1 MYVGIDVGT
10 SLVKAAAFDAAG
22 RQRAVAARR
31 VGLALHGGVVEQDM
45 EEVYAAV
52 VAVLAELTAR
62 VPEPVE
68 LAGLT
73 GQGDGVWLV
82 DAEGRPVRPAAS
94 WMDGR
99 AHALLGRWLADGT
112 FETVFR
118 RTGGAMFPGCPG
130 PLLAWLDRHEPASLD
145 AAAAAV
151 YCKDMVFR
159 RLTGAPAATDVSD
172 ASMPFLDPRTRAY
185 DDRVVELLGLA
196 HRRRLL
202 APVSDP
208 IATAGARGEG
218 LPPGTR
224 IANGPY
230 DLPACALGA
239 GVTEPGDGL
248 LIVGTCLAALV
259 ATAGLDLDGE
269 PAGLHISTD
278 RPGHW
283 LRAMP
288 AMVGTA
294 ALDWVLGTTGVAH
307 EEVDG
312 LLAGTPPGAHGVR
325 VLPYFAPSGERA
337 PFVEPRLRAELTGV
351 SLESTRGDLVRAT
364 CEGIGYAAR
373 HCLAAAGLTGALAV
387 CGGGT
392 RSPAWTR
399 LLADVLGRPLRVVEG
414 EVGARGAV
422 LAAAERYG
430 VALDVA
436 AWTEP
441 TAVVEPDPDRAA
453 YYAEGY
459 AEHLARL
466 GAARERAARAG
477 SPAAPRPVPGAGAAP
492 AAVLRP
498 GRSTGC

>member
-10 SLVKAAAFDAAG
+10 SMVKAAAFDREG
-22 RQRAVAARR
+22 RELGVEARP

-52 VAVLAELTAR
+52 VGVLQELTAR

-82 DAEGRPVRPAAS
+82 DKEGRPVRPAAS

-99 AHALLGRWLADGT
+99 AHELLDQWLADGT

-118 RTGGAMFPGCPG
+118 RTGSAMFPGCPG
-130 PLLAWLDRHEPASLD
+130 PLLAWLDRYEPRSLD
-145 AAAAAV
+145 AAATAL

-159 RLTGAPAATDVSD
+159 RLTGAPVTTDVSD
-172 ASMPFLDPRTRAY
+172 ASMPFLDPRTRTY
-185 DDRVVELLGLA
+185 DNRVVELLGLT
-196 HRRRLL
+196 HRRGLL
-202 APVSDP
+202 APVGDP
-208 IATAGARGEG
+208 IATAEARGEG
-218 LPPGTR
+218 LPAGIR
-224 IANGPY
+224 LANGPY

-239 GVTEPGDGL
+239 GVTTPGDGL
-248 LIVGTCLAALV
+248 LIVGTCLASLV
-259 ATAGLDLDGE
+259 ATTDLDLTGE
-269 PAGLHISTD
+269 PAGLYISTD

-294 ALDWVLGTTGVAH
+294 ALDWMLSTTGVHH

-312 LLAGTPPGAHGVR
+312 LLAGTPPGANGVR

-351 SLESTRGDLVRAT
+351 SLESTKGDLIRAT

-373 HCLAAAGLTGALAV
+373 HCLEAAGLTGSLAV

-392 RSPAWTR
+392 RSPAWMR

-430 VALDVA
+430 VALDAA

-441 TAVVEPDPDRAA
+441 TAVVEPDAGRAA
-453 YYAEGY
+453 FYAKAYGD
-459 AEHLARL
+459 HLARL
-466 GAARERAARAG
+466 AEARGRARA
-477 SPAAPRPVPGAGAAP
+477 
-492 AAVLRP
+492 
-498 GRSTGC
+498 

>member
-10 SLVKAAAFDAAG
+10 STVKAASFDPTG
-22 RQRAVAARR
+22 RQLAVASRP
-31 VGLALHGGVVEQDM
+31 VELSMHGGHVEQDM
-45 EEVYAAV
+45 DEVYAAV
-52 VAVLAELTAR
+52 VAVLDELTAATTG
-62 VPEPVE
+62 PVE

-82 DAEGRPVRPAAS
+82 DTTGRPVRPAVS

-99 AHALLGRWLADGT
+99 AHELLDRWLADGT

-118 RTGGAMFPGCPG
+118 RTGSAMFPGCPG
-130 PLLAWLDRHEPASLD
+130 PVLAWFEAHEPKQLD
-145 AAAAAV
+145 AAAHAV
-151 YCKDMVFR
+151 FCKDMVFQ
-159 RLTGAPAATDVSD
+159 RLTGAPPATDVSD
-172 ASMPFLDPRTRAY
+172 ASMPFLDPRTRSY
-185 DDRVVELLGLA
+185 DNGVVELLGLTR
-196 HRRRLL
+196 HRRLL

-208 IATAGARGEG
+208 IATALTRGEG
-218 LPPGTR
+218 LPAGTR

-248 LIVGTCLAALV
+248 LIVGTCLASLV
-259 ATAGLDLDGE
+259 ATTDLDLSGE
-269 PAGLHISTD
+269 PAGLYISLD

-294 ALDWVLGTTGVAH
+294 ALDWVLSTTGVRH
-307 EEVDG
+307 DEVDA
-312 LLAGTPPGAHGVR
+312 LLTATPPGANGVR

-351 SLESTRGDLVRAT
+351 SLESTPADLIRAT

-373 HCLAAAGLTGALAV
+373 HCLEAAGLTGSLAV

-392 RSPAWTR
+392 RSPAWMR

-430 VALDVA
+430 VPLDTT
-436 AWTEP
+436 AWTRP
-441 TAVVEPDPDRAA
+441 TEVVEPDAGRTT
-453 YYAEGY
+453 YYTKGY
-459 AEHLARL
+459 EDHLARL
-466 GAARERAARAG
+466 RTAR
-477 SPAAPRPVPGAGAAP
+477 
-492 AAVLRP
+492 
-498 GRSTGC
+498 GRSR

>member
-10 SLVKAAAFDAAG
+10 STVKAAGFDSDG
-22 RQRAVAARR
+22 RELAVASRP
-31 VGLALHGGVVEQDM
+31 VGLALHGGFVEQDM
-45 EEVYAAV
+45 DELYGAV
-52 VAVLAELTAR
+52 VAVLGEVTGR

-82 DAEGRPVRPAAS
+82 DAEGRPVRAAAS

-99 AHALLGRWLADGT
+99 AHELVDRWLADGT

-118 RTGGAMFPGCPG
+118 RTGSAMFPGCPG
-130 PLLAWLDRHEPASLD
+130 PLLAWLDSHEPKALD
-145 AAAAAV
+145 AARAAV
-151 YCKDMVFR
+151 YCKDMVFQ
-159 RLTGAPAATDVSD
+159 RLTGGSRATTDVSD
-172 ASMPFLDPRTRAY
+172 ASMPFLDPRTRTY
-185 DDRVVELLGLA
+185 DNRVVELLGLT
-196 HRRRLL
+196 HRRGLL

-208 IATAGARGEG
+208 VATDRTSGEG

-239 GVTEPGDGL
+239 GVTSPGDGL
-248 LIVGTCLAALV
+248 LIVGTCLASLV
-259 ATAGLDLDGE
+259 ATTGLDLTGE
-269 PAGLHISTD
+269 PAGLYINTD

-294 ALDWVLGTTGVAH
+294 ALDWVLSTTGVRH

-312 LLAGTPPGAHGVR
+312 LLAQTPPGANGVR

-351 SLESTRGDLVRAT
+351 SLESTRADLVRAT

-373 HCLAAAGLTGALAV
+373 HCLQAAGLTGTLAV

-392 RSPAWTR
+392 RSPAWMR

-430 VALDVA
+430 VALDAA
-436 AWTEP
+436 AWTRP
-441 TAVVEPDPDRAA
+441 TAVVEPDAGRAA
-453 YYAEGY
+453 YYAQGY
-459 AEHLARL
+459 EEHLARL
-466 GAARERAARAG
+466 SEARGRA
-477 SPAAPRPVPGAGAAP
+477 
-492 AAVLRP
+492 
-498 GRSTGC
+498 RS

>member
-10 SLVKAAAFDAAG
+10 STVKAAAFDTTG
-22 RQRAVAARR
+22 RQLAVFARP
-31 VGLALHGGVVEQDM
+31 VELSMHGGFVEQDM
-45 EEVYAAV
+45 DEVYGAV
-52 VAVLAELTAR
+52 VAVLSELTAE
-62 VPEPVE
+62 VDGPIE

-82 DAEGRPVRPAAS
+82 DAEGRPVRAAAS

-99 AHALLGRWLADGT
+99 AHELLDQWLADGT

-118 RTGGAMFPGCPG
+118 RTGSAMFPGCPG
-130 PLLAWLDRHEPASLD
+130 PLLAWLAAYEPKSLD
-145 AAAAAV
+145 AAAHAL
-151 YCKDMVFR
+151 YCKDMVFQ
-159 RLTGAPAATDVSD
+159 RLTGAPATTDVSD
-172 ASMPFLDPRTRAY
+172 ASMPFLDPRTRSY
-185 DDRVVELLGLA
+185 DNGVVELLGLTR
-196 HRRRLL
+196 RRRLL

-208 IATAGARGEG
+208 VATAETLGEG
-218 LPPGTR
+218 GLPAGTR

-248 LIVGTCLAALV
+248 LIVGTCLASLV
-259 ATAGLDLDGE
+259 ATTELDLTGE
-269 PAGLHISTD
+269 PAGLYISLD

-294 ALDWVLGTTGVAH
+294 ALDWVLSTTGVRH

-312 LLAGTPPGAHGVR
+312 LLAATPPGANGVR

-351 SLESTRGDLVRAT
+351 SLESTPADLIRAT

-373 HCLAAAGLTGALAV
+373 HCLEAAGLTGSLAV

-392 RSPAWTR
+392 RSPAWMR

-430 VALDVA
+430 VPLDTA
-436 AWTEP
+436 AWTRP
-441 TAVVEPDPDRAA
+441 TEVVEPDPGRAA
-453 YYAEGY
+453 YYAKGY
-459 AEHLARL
+459 ADHLARL
-466 GAARERAARAG
+466 ATARGRERG
-477 SPAAPRPVPGAGAAP
+477 GV
-492 AAVLRP
+492 
-498 GRSTGC
+498 

>member
-10 SLVKAAAFDAAG
+10 STVKAAAFDGSG
-22 RQRAVAARR
+22 RELAVAARP
-31 VGLALHGGVVEQDM
+31 VGLSMHAGFVEQDM
-45 EEVYAAV
+45 DEVYGAV
-52 VAVLAELTAR
+52 VAVLDELTAG
-62 VPEPVE
+62 VDGPFE

-82 DAEGRPVRPAAS
+82 DGDGRPVRAAAS

-99 AHALLGRWLADGT
+99 AHELLDQWLADGT

-118 RTGGAMFPGCPG
+118 RTGSAMFPGCPG
-130 PLLAWLDRHEPASLD
+130 PLLAWLAAHEPAALD
-145 AAAAAV
+145 AAATAL
-151 YCKDMVFR
+151 YCKDMVFQ
-159 RLTGAPAATDVSD
+159 RLTGARATTDVSD
-172 ASMPFLDPRTRAY
+172 ASMPFLDPRTRSY
-185 DDRVVELLGLA
+185 DNGVVELLGLT
-196 HRRRLL
+196 RRRGLL
-202 APVSDP
+202 APVADP
-208 IATAGARGEG
+208 VATAETRGEG
-218 LPPGTR
+218 LPAGTR

-248 LIVGTCLAALV
+248 LIVGTCLASLV
-259 ATAGLDLDGE
+259 ATTELDLSGE
-269 PAGLHISTD
+269 PAGLYISLD

-294 ALDWVLGTTGVAH
+294 ALDWVLATTGVRH
-307 EEVDG
+307 DEVDA
-312 LLAGTPPGAHGVR
+312 LLAATPAGANGVR

-351 SLESTRGDLVRAT
+351 SLESTPADLIRAT

-373 HCLAAAGLTGALAV
+373 HCLEAAGLTGSLAV

-392 RSPAWTR
+392 RSPAWMR

-430 VALDVA
+430 VPLDAGV
-436 AWTEP
+436 WTRP
-441 TAVVEPDPDRAA
+441 TEIVEPDAGRAA
-453 YYAEGY
+453 YYAKGFE
-459 AEHLARL
+459 EHLARL
-466 GAARERAARAG
+466 AVAR
-477 SPAAPRPVPGAGAAP
+477 
-492 AAVLRP
+492 
-498 GRSTGC
+498 GRL

>member
-10 SLVKAAAFDAAG
+10 SMVKAAAFDATG
-22 RQRAVAARR
+22 RELAVAARP
-31 VGLALHGGVVEQDM
+31 VGLSLHGGVVEQDM
-45 EEVYAAV
+45 EEVYGAV
-52 VAVLAELTAR
+52 VAVLGEVTER
-62 VPEPVE
+62 VPGPVE

-82 DAEGRPVRPAAS
+82 DAQGRPVRAAAS

-99 AHALLGRWLADGT
+99 AHELVDRWLADGT

-118 RTGGAMFPGCPG
+118 RTGSAMFPGCPG
-130 PLLAWLDRHEPASLD
+130 PLLAWLDRHEPRALD
-145 AAAAAV
+145 TAKAAL
-151 YCKDMVFR
+151 YCKDMVFQ
-159 RLTGAPAATDVSD
+159 RLTGAGSTTDVSD

-185 DDRVVELLGLA
+185 DDGVVELLGLA
-196 HRRRLL
+196 HRRGLL

-208 IATAGARGEG
+208 VATAGARGEG

-239 GVTEPGDGL
+239 GVTSPGDGL
-248 LIVGTCLAALV
+248 LIVGTCLASLV
-259 ATAGLDLDGE
+259 ATTGLDLTGE
-269 PAGLHISTD
+269 PAGLYISTD

-294 ALDWVLGTTGVAH
+294 ALDWVLSTTGVRH
-307 EEVDG
+307 DEVDG
-312 LLAGTPPGAHGVR
+312 LLAATPPGANGVG

-337 PFVEPRLRAELTGV
+337 PFVEPRLRAELSGV

-373 HCLAAAGLTGALAV
+373 HCLEAAGLTGNLAV

-392 RSPAWTR
+392 RSSAWIR

-430 VALDVA
+430 VALDAV
-436 AWTEP
+436 AWTRP
-441 TAVVEPDPDRAA
+441 TTVVEPDPGRTAF
-453 YYAEGY
+453 YTRGY
-459 AEHLARL
+459 ERHLERL
-466 GAARERAARAG
+466 AQARAR
-477 SPAAPRPVPGAGAAP
+477 AR
-492 AAVLRP
+492 R
-498 GRSTGC
+498 

>member
-10 SLVKAAAFDAAG
+10 STVKAAAFDSAG
-22 RQRAVAARR
+22 RELAVAARP
-31 VGLALHGGVVEQDM
+31 VALALHGGFVEQDM

-52 VAVLAELTAR
+52 VAVLNEVTSRA
-62 VPEPVE
+62 PEQIE

-82 DAEGRPVRPAAS
+82 DADGLPVRPAAS

-99 AHALLGRWLADGT
+99 AHELVGRWLADGT

-118 RTGGAMFPGCPG
+118 RTGGAMFPGSPG
-130 PLLAWLDRHEPASLD
+130 PLLAWLDSHEPKALD
-145 AAAAAV
+145 AAKAAL
-151 YCKDMVFR
+151 YCKDMVFQ
-159 RLTGAPAATDVSD
+159 RLTGAVPTTDVSD
-172 ASMPFLDPRTRAY
+172 ASMPFLDPRTRTY
-185 DDRVVELLGLA
+185 DNRVVELLGLA
-196 HRRRLL
+196 HRRGLL

-208 IATAGARGEG
+208 VATAQTRGEG

-239 GVTEPGDGL
+239 GVTSPGDGL
-248 LIVGTCLAALV
+248 LIVGTCLASLV
-259 ATAGLDLDGE
+259 ATTDLDLTGE
-269 PAGLHISTD
+269 PAGLYINTD

-294 ALDWVLGTTGVAH
+294 ALDWVLSTTGVRH

-312 LLAGTPPGAHGVR
+312 LLAETPPGAHGVR

-351 SLESTRGDLVRAT
+351 SLESTRADLVRAT

-373 HCLAAAGLTGALAV
+373 HCLEAAGLTGTLAV

-392 RSPAWTR
+392 RSPAWMR

-430 VALDVA
+430 VALDA
-436 AWTEP
+436 EAWTRP
-441 TAVVEPDPDRAA
+441 TAVVEPDGERAA
-453 YYAEGY
+453 YYARAYED
-459 AEHLARL
+459 HLARL
-466 GAARERAARAG
+466 TEARDRAR
-477 SPAAPRPVPGAGAAP
+477 RI
-492 AAVLRP
+492 
-498 GRSTGC
+498 

>member
-10 SLVKAAAFDAAG
+10 STVKAAAFDG
-22 RQRAVAARR
+22 SGHQLAVAARP
-31 VGLALHGGVVEQDM
+31 VGLSMRGGFVEQDM
-45 EEVYAAV
+45 DEVYGAV
-52 VAVLAELTAR
+52 VAVLDELTSD
-62 VPEPVE
+62 VDGPFE

-82 DAEGRPVRPAAS
+82 DAEGRPVRAAAS

-99 AHALLGRWLADGT
+99 AHELLDQWLADGT

-118 RTGGAMFPGCPG
+118 RTGSAMFPGCPG
-130 PLLAWLDRHEPASLD
+130 PLLAWLAAHEPASLD
-145 AAAAAV
+145 AAATAL
-151 YCKDMVFR
+151 YCKDMVFQ
-159 RLTGAPAATDVSD
+159 RLTGVRATTDVSD
-172 ASMPFLDPRTRAY
+172 ASMPFLDPRTRSY
-185 DDRVVELLGLA
+185 DNGVVELLGLTR
-196 HRRRLL
+196 RRRLL

-208 IATAGARGEG
+208 VATAETRGEG
-218 LPPGTR
+218 LPAGTR

-248 LIVGTCLAALV
+248 LIVGTCLAGLV
-259 ATAGLDLDGE
+259 ATTELDLSGE
-269 PAGLHISTD
+269 PAGLYISLD

-294 ALDWVLGTTGVAH
+294 ALDWVLSTTGVRH

-312 LLAGTPPGAHGVR
+312 LLAATPPGANGVR

-351 SLESTRGDLVRAT
+351 SLESTPADLIRAT

-373 HCLAAAGLTGALAV
+373 HCLEAAGLTGSLAV

-392 RSPAWTR
+392 RSPAWMR

-430 VALDVA
+430 VPLDAGV
-436 AWTEP
+436 WTRP
-441 TAVVEPDPDRAA
+441 TEIVEPDAGRAA
-453 YYAEGY
+453 FYAKGFED
-459 AEHLARL
+459 HLARL
-466 GAARERAARAG
+466 AAARH
-477 SPAAPRPVPGAGAAP
+477 
-492 AAVLRP
+492 
-498 GRSTGC
+498 RSR

>member
-10 SLVKAAAFDAAG
+10 SMVKAAAFDATG
-22 RQRAVAARR
+22 RELAVASRP
-31 VGLALHGGVVEQDM
+31 VELSLHGGVVEQDM
-45 EEVYAAV
+45 EEVYGAV
-52 VAVLAELTAR
+52 VTVLGEVTGR

-82 DAEGRPVRPAAS
+82 DGEGRPVRPAAS

-99 AHALLGRWLADGT
+99 AHELVDRWLADGT
-112 FETVFR
+112 FESVFR
-118 RTGGAMFPGCPG
+118 RTGSAMFPGCPG
-130 PLLAWLDRHEPASLD
+130 PLLAWLDRHEPTALD
-145 AAAAAV
+145 AAKAAL
-151 YCKDMVFR
+151 YCKDMVFQ
-159 RLTGAPAATDVSD
+159 RLTGAGSATDVSD
-172 ASMPFLDPRTRAY
+172 ASMPFLDPRTRTY
-185 DDRVVELLGLA
+185 DDRVVELLGLG
-196 HRRRLL
+196 HRRDLL

-208 IATAGARGEG
+208 VATAEARGEG
-218 LPPGTR
+218 LPSGTR

-239 GVTEPGDGL
+239 GVTSPGDGL
-248 LIVGTCLAALV
+248 LIVGTCLASLV
-259 ATAGLDLDGE
+259 ATTELELSGE
-269 PAGLHISTD
+269 PAGLYISTD
-278 RPGHW
+278 QPGHW

-294 ALDWVLGTTGVAH
+294 ALDWVLSTTGVRH
-307 EEVDG
+307 DEVDG

-373 HCLAAAGLTGALAV
+373 HCLEAAGLAGSLAV

-392 RSPAWTR
+392 RSSAWMR

-430 VALDVA
+430 VGLDA
-436 AWTEP
+436 RAWTKP
-441 TAVVEPDPDRAA
+441 TAVVEPDPERTAF
-453 YYAEGY
+453 YTSGY
-459 AEHLARL
+459 AEHLDRLAQARDR
-466 GAARERAARAG
+466 ARK
-477 SPAAPRPVPGAGAAP
+477 
-492 AAVLRP
+492 
-498 GRSTGC
+498 

>member
-10 SLVKAAAFDAAG
+10 STVKAAAFDAEG
-22 RQRAVAARR
+22 RELAVAARP
-31 VGLALHGGVVEQDM
+31 VTLALHGGTVEQDM
-45 EEVYAAV
+45 DEVYGAV
-52 VAVLAELTAR
+52 VAVLREVTERA
-62 VPEPVE
+62 PGPVE

-82 DAEGRPVRPAAS
+82 DADGRPVRPAAS

-99 AHALLGRWLADGT
+99 AHELVDRWLADGT

-118 RTGGAMFPGCPG
+118 RTGSAMFPGCPG
-130 PLLAWLDRHEPASLD
+130 PLLAWLDSYEPKALDEAS
-145 AAAAAV
+145 AAV
-151 YCKDMVFR
+151 YCKDMVFQ
-159 RLTGAPAATDVSD
+159 RLTGRPHATTDVSD

-185 DDRVVELLGLA
+185 DNRVVELLGLT
-196 HRRRLL
+196 HRRGLL

-208 IATAGARGEG
+208 VATARTQAAG

-239 GVTEPGDGL
+239 GVTSPGDGL
-248 LIVGTCLAALV
+248 LIVGTCLASLV
-259 ATAGLDLDGE
+259 ATTDLDLTGE
-269 PAGLHISTD
+269 PAGLYINTD

-294 ALDWVLGTTGVAH
+294 ALDWVLSTTGVRH
-307 EEVDG
+307 DQVDE
-312 LLAGTPPGAHGVR
+312 LLAETPPGAHGVG

-351 SLESTRGDLVRAT
+351 SLESTKADLIRAT
-364 CEGIGYAAR
+364 CEGIGFAAR
-373 HCLAAAGLTGALAV
+373 HCLEAAGLTGSLAV

-392 RSPAWTR
+392 RSPAWMR

-430 VALDVA
+430 VALDAA

-441 TAVVEPDPDRAA
+441 TAVVEPDAARAA
-453 YYAEGY
+453 YYADAY
-459 AEHLARL
+459 DDHLARL
-466 GAARERAARAG
+466 AQARRRA
-477 SPAAPRPVPGAGAAP
+477 
-492 AAVLRP
+492 
-498 GRSTGC
+498 RS

>member
-10 SLVKAAAFDAAG
+10 STVKAAAFDSTG
-22 RQRAVAARR
+22 HELAVASRPVA
-31 VGLALHGGVVEQDM
+31 LALHGGFVEQDM
-45 EEVYAAV
+45 EEVYGAV
-52 VAVLAELTAR
+52 VAVLQEVTEHT
-62 VPEPVE
+62 PEPVE

-73 GQGDGVWLV
+73 GQGDGVWLI

-99 AHALLGRWLADGT
+99 AHELVDRWLADGT

-118 RTGGAMFPGCPG
+118 RTGSAMFPGCPG
-130 PLLAWLDRHEPASLD
+130 PLLAWLDSHEPKALD
-145 AAAAAV
+145 AATAAL
-151 YCKDMVFR
+151 YCKDMVFQ
-159 RLTGAPAATDVSD
+159 RLTGAGPTTDVSD
-172 ASMPFLDPRTRAY
+172 ASMPFLDPRTRTY
-185 DDRVVELLGLA
+185 DNGVVELLGLT
-196 HRRRLL
+196 HRRGLL

-208 IATAGARGEG
+208 VATARTRGQG
-218 LPPGTR
+218 LPAGTR

-239 GVTEPGDGL
+239 GVTSPGDGL
-248 LIVGTCLAALV
+248 LIVGTCLASLV
-259 ATAGLDLDGE
+259 ATTDLDLTGE
-269 PAGLHISTD
+269 PAGLYINTD

-294 ALDWVLGTTGVAH
+294 ALDWVLSTTGVRH

-312 LLAGTPPGAHGVR
+312 LLAETPPGANGVR

-351 SLESTRGDLVRAT
+351 SLESTRADLVRAT

-373 HCLAAAGLTGALAV
+373 HCLQAAGLTGTLAV

-392 RSPAWTR
+392 RSPAWMR

-430 VALDVA
+430 VTLDA
-436 AWTEP
+436 EAWTRP
-441 TAVVEPDPDRAA
+441 TAVVEPDAGRAA
-453 YYAEGY
+453 YYTEGY
-459 AEHLARL
+459 EDHLARL
-466 GAARERAARAG
+466 AEARGRARA
-477 SPAAPRPVPGAGAAP
+477 
-492 AAVLRP
+492 
-498 GRSTGC
+498 

>member
-10 SLVKAAAFDAAG
+10 STVKAAAFDSTG
-22 RQRAVAARR
+22 SQLAVASRP
-31 VGLALHGGVVEQDM
+31 VELSMHGGFVEQDM
-45 EEVYAAV
+45 DEVYAAV
-52 VAVLAELTAR
+52 VAVLDELTAATNN
-62 VPEPVE
+62 PIT

-82 DAEGRPVRPAAS
+82 DTTGRPIRPAVS

-99 AHALLGRWLADGT
+99 AHELLDRWLADGT

-118 RTGGAMFPGCPG
+118 RTGSAMFPGCPG
-130 PLLAWLDRHEPASLD
+130 PVLAWFEAHEPKPLD
-145 AAAAAV
+145 TAAHALF
-151 YCKDMVFR
+151 CKDMVFQ
-159 RLTGAPAATDVSD
+159 RLTGAPPATDVSD
-172 ASMPFLDPRTRAY
+172 ASMPFLDPRTRTY
-185 DDRVVELLGLA
+185 DNGVVELLGLTR
-196 HRRRLL
+196 RRRLL

-208 IATAGARGEG
+208 ITTALTRGEG
-218 LPPGTR
+218 LPAGTR

-248 LIVGTCLAALV
+248 LIVGTCLASLV
-259 ATAGLDLDGE
+259 ATTDLDLSGE
-269 PAGLHISTD
+269 PAGLYISLD

-294 ALDWVLGTTGVAH
+294 ALDWVLSTTGVRH
-307 EEVDG
+307 EEVDA
-312 LLAGTPPGAHGVR
+312 LLTATPPGANGVR

-351 SLESTRGDLVRAT
+351 SLESTPADLIRAT

-373 HCLAAAGLTGALAV
+373 HCLEAAGLTGSLAV

-392 RSPAWTR
+392 RSPAWMR

-430 VALDVA
+430 VPLDTA
-436 AWTEP
+436 AWTRRTE
-441 TAVVEPDPDRAA
+441 VIEPDPRRSA
-453 YYAEGY
+453 YYTKGY
-459 AEHLARL
+459 EDHLARL
-466 GAARERAARAG
+466 KSAR
-477 SPAAPRPVPGAGAAP
+477 
-492 AAVLRP
+492 
-498 GRSTGC
+498 GRSR

>member
-10 SLVKAAAFDAAG
+10 SMVKAAAFDATG
-22 RQRAVAARR
+22 RQLAVESRP
-31 VGLALHGGVVEQDM
+31 VGLALHDGVVEQDM
-45 EEVYAAV
+45 EEVYGAV
-52 VAVLAELTAR
+52 VAVLEALTSA
-62 VPEPVE
+62 VDGPVE

-82 DAEGRPVRPAAS
+82 DGEGRPVRPAAS

-99 AHALLGRWLADGT
+99 AHELVDGWLADGT
-112 FETVFR
+112 FEAVFR
-118 RTGGAMFPGCPG
+118 RTGSAMFPGCPG
-130 PLLAWLDRHEPASLD
+130 PLLAWLDRHEPKALD
-145 AAAAAV
+145 AAKAAL
-151 YCKDMVFR
+151 YCKDMVFQ
-159 RLTGAPAATDVSD
+159 RLTGAAATTDVSD
-172 ASMPFLDPRTRAY
+172 ASMPFLDPRTRTY
-185 DDRVVELLGLA
+185 DDRVLDMLGLA
-196 HRRRLL
+196 HRRGLL

-208 IATAGARGEG
+208 VATARTRSEG

-239 GVTEPGDGL
+239 GVTSPGDGL
-248 LIVGTCLAALV
+248 LIVGTCLASLV
-259 ATAGLDLDGE
+259 ATTELDLSGE
-269 PAGLHISTD
+269 PAGLYISTD

-294 ALDWVLGTTGVAH
+294 ALDWVLSTTSVRH

-373 HCLAAAGLTGALAV
+373 HCLEAAGLTGNLAV

-392 RSPAWTR
+392 RSSAWMR

-430 VALDVA
+430 VPLDTGV
-436 AWTEP
+436 WTEP
-441 TAVVEPDPDRAA
+441 TAVVEPDPGRAA
-453 YYAEGY
+453 FYAKGY
-459 AEHLARL
+459 EEHLDRL
-466 GAARERAARAG
+466 AGARAR
-477 SPAAPRPVPGAGAAP
+477 ARQ
-492 AAVLRP
+492 
-498 GRSTGC
+498 

>member
-10 SLVKAAAFDAAG
+10 SVVKAAAFDAEG
-22 RQRAVAARR
+22 RQLAAEARP
-31 VGLALHGGVVEQDM
+31 VGLSLHGGVVEQDM

-52 VAVLAELTAR
+52 VGVLGALTAA
-62 VPEPVE
+62 VAEPVE
-68 LAGLT
+68 FAGLT

-82 DAEGRPVRPAAS
+82 DAEGRPVRAAAS

-99 AHALLGRWLADGT
+99 AHELVDRWLADGT

-118 RTGGAMFPGCPG
+118 RTGSAMFPGCPG
-130 PLLAWLDRHEPASLD
+130 PLLAWLDRHEPKALD
-145 AAAAAV
+145 TARAAL
-151 YCKDMVFR
+151 YCKDVVFQ
-159 RLTGAPAATDVSD
+159 RLTGAGPTTDVSD
-172 ASMPFLDPRTRAY
+172 ASMPFLDPRTRTY
-185 DDRVVELLGLA
+185 DDRVVELLGLT
-196 HRRRLL
+196 HRRGLL

-208 IATAGARGEG
+208 VATAGARGEG
-218 LPPGTR
+218 LPAGTR

-239 GVTEPGDGL
+239 GVTSPGDGL
-248 LIVGTCLAALV
+248 LIVGTCLAGLV
-259 ATAGLDLDGE
+259 ATTELDLTGE
-269 PAGLHISTD
+269 PAGLYISTD

-294 ALDWVLGTTGVAH
+294 ALDWVLSTTGVRH
-307 EEVDG
+307 DEVDG
-312 LLAGTPPGAHGVR
+312 LLAETPPGAHGVR

-351 SLESTRGDLVRAT
+351 SLESTRGDLIRAT

-373 HCLAAAGLTGALAV
+373 HCLEAAGLTGSLAV

-392 RSPAWTR
+392 RSPAWMR

-422 LAAAERYG
+422 LAAAERFG
-430 VALDVA
+430 AGLDA
-436 AWTEP
+436 RAWTRP
-441 TAVVEPDPDRAA
+441 TAVVEPDPERAA
-453 YYAEGY
+453 VYTAGY
-459 AEHLARL
+459 AEHLERL
-466 GAARERAARAG
+466 AGARAR
-477 SPAAPRPVPGAGAAP
+477 ARA
-492 AAVLRP
+492 
-498 GRSTGC
+498 

>member
-10 SLVKAAAFDAAG
+10 SMVKAAAFDSTG
-22 RQRAVAARR
+22 RELAVESRP
-31 VGLALHGGVVEQDM
+31 VGLTLHGGFVEQDM
-45 EEVYAAV
+45 EEVYGAV
-52 VAVLAELTAR
+52 VAVLEEVTAR

-82 DAEGRPVRPAAS
+82 DAQGRPVRAAAS

-99 AHALLGRWLADGT
+99 AHELVDRWLADGT

-118 RTGGAMFPGCPG
+118 RTGSAMFPGCPG
-130 PLLAWLDRHEPASLD
+130 PLLAWLESHEPKALD
-145 AAAAAV
+145 AAAAAL
-151 YCKDMVFR
+151 YCKDMVFH
-159 RLTGAPAATDVSD
+159 RLTGAGPATDVSD
-172 ASMPFLDPRTRAY
+172 ASMPFLDPRTRSY
-185 DDRVVELLGLA
+185 DNRVVELLGLT
-196 HRRRLL
+196 HRRGLL

-208 IATAGARGEG
+208 VATAPALGEG
-218 LPPGTR
+218 LAAGTR
-224 IANGPY
+224 LANGPY

-239 GVTEPGDGL
+239 GVTSPGDGL
-248 LIVGTCLAALV
+248 LIVGTCLASLV
-259 ATAGLDLDGE
+259 ATTDLDLTGE
-269 PAGLHISTD
+269 PAGLYISTD

-294 ALDWVLGTTGVAH
+294 ALDWVLSTTGVRH

-312 LLAGTPPGAHGVR
+312 LLAETPPGAHGVR

-351 SLESTRGDLVRAT
+351 SLESTRADLVRAT

-373 HCLAAAGLTGALAV
+373 HCLEAAGLTGTLAV

-392 RSPAWTR
+392 RSPAWMR

-430 VALDVA
+430 EALDA
-436 AWTEP
+436 GAWTRP
-441 TAVVEPDPDRAA
+441 TTVVEPDAARAA
-453 YYAEGY
+453 YYAREY
-459 AEHLARL
+459 EEHLTRLSEAR
-466 GAARERAARAG
+466 GRARA
-477 SPAAPRPVPGAGAAP
+477 
-492 AAVLRP
+492 
-498 GRSTGC
+498 

>member
-10 SLVKAAAFDAAG
+10 SMVKAAAFDGTG
-22 RQRAVAARR
+22 RALAVGSRP
-31 VGLALHGGVVEQDM
+31 VGLALHEGFVEQDM

-52 VAVLAELTAR
+52 VAVLQEVTGQ

-82 DAEGRPVRPAAS
+82 DAEGRPVRAAAS

-99 AHALLGRWLADGT
+99 AHELVDQWLADGT

-118 RTGGAMFPGCPG
+118 RTGSAMFPGCPG
-130 PLLAWLDRHEPASLD
+130 PLLAWLDRHEPKALD
-145 AAAAAV
+145 TARAAV
-151 YCKDMVFR
+151 YCKDMVFQ
-159 RLTGAPAATDVSD
+159 RLTGASRATTDVSD
-172 ASMPFLDPRTRAY
+172 ASMPFLDPRTRMY
-185 DDRVVELLGLA
+185 DNRVVELLGLT
-196 HRRRLL
+196 HRRGLL

-208 IATAGARGEG
+208 VATGATRGEG
-218 LPPGTR
+218 LPAGTR

-230 DLPACALGA
+230 DLPASALGA
-239 GVTEPGDGL
+239 GVTTPGDGL

-259 ATAGLDLDGE
+259 ATTDLDLDGE
-269 PAGLHISTD
+269 PAGLYISTD
-278 RPGHW
+278 RPGHR

-294 ALDWVLGTTGVAH
+294 ALDWVLSTTGVRH
-307 EEVDG
+307 DEVDD
-312 LLAGTPPGAHGVR
+312 LLASTPPGAHGVR

-351 SLESTRGDLVRAT
+351 SLESTPADLIRAT

-373 HCLAAAGLTGALAV
+373 HCLEAAGLTGSLAV

-392 RSPAWTR
+392 RSGAWMR

-430 VALDVA
+430 VELDTA
-436 AWTEP
+436 AWTRP
-441 TAVVEPDPDRAA
+441 TAIVEPDPGRAT
-453 YYAEGY
+453 YYAKGY
-459 AEHLARL
+459 DDHLARL
-466 GAARERAARAG
+466 QEARDRARA
-477 SPAAPRPVPGAGAAP
+477 
-492 AAVLRP
+492 
-498 GRSTGC
+498 

>member
-1 MYVGIDVGT
+1 MYVGIDAGT
-10 SLVKAAAFDAAG
+10 SMVKAAAFDPAG
-22 RQRAVAARR
+22 RELAVEARP
-31 VGLALHGGVVEQDM
+31 VGLELRGGVVEQDM

-52 VAVLAELTAR
+52 VAVLEALTAR

-82 DAEGRPVRPAAS
+82 DAAGRPVRPAAS

-99 AHALLGRWLADGT
+99 AHGLVDAWLADGT
-112 FETVFR
+112 VETVFR
-118 RTGGAMFPGCPG
+118 RTGSAMFPGCPG
-130 PLLAWLDRHEPASLD
+130 PLLAWLDRYEPGSLD

-151 YCKDMVFR
+151 ACKDMVFQ
-159 RLTGAPAATDVSD
+159 RLTGAARAVTDVSD
-172 ASMPFLDPRTRAY
+172 ASMPFLDPRTRSY
-185 DDRVVELLGLA
+185 DNRVVEILGLA

-202 APVSDP
+202 APIGDP
-208 IATAGARGEG
+208 VATGAARGEG

-224 IANGPY
+224 LANGPY

-239 GVTEPGDGL
+239 GVTAPGDGL
-248 LIVGTCLAALV
+248 LIVGTCLASLV
-259 ATAGLDLDGE
+259 ATTGLDLTGE

-294 ALDWVLGTTGVAH
+294 ALDWVLRTTGVRHA
-307 EEVDG
+307 EADA
-312 LLAGTPPGAHGVR
+312 LLAAAPPGAHGVR
-325 VLPYFAPSGERA
+325 VLPYLAPSGERA
-337 PFVEPRLRAELTGV
+337 PFVEPGLRAELTGIG
-351 SLESTRGDLVRAT
+351 LGTTPADLIRAT

-373 HCLAAAGLTGALAV
+373 HCLEAAGLTGALAV

-399 LLADVLGRPLRVVEG
+399 LLADVLGRPLRVARG

-422 LAAAERYG
+422 LAAAGRYG
-430 VALDVA
+430 VTLDTA

-441 TAVVEPDPDRAA
+441 SLVVEPDAERAA
-453 YYAEGY
+453 YYAKGY
-459 AEHLARL
+459 EEHLWRLAR
-466 GAARERAARAG
+466 ARERARR
-477 SPAAPRPVPGAGAAP
+477 RPDP
-492 AAVLRP
+492 
-498 GRSTGC
+498 STGFTGC

>member
-10 SLVKAAAFDAAG
+10 STVKAAAFDAAG
-22 RQRAVAARR
+22 RELAVASRPVA
-31 VGLALHGGVVEQDM
+31 LALHGGTVEQDM
-45 EEVYAAV
+45 EEVYG
-52 VAVLAELTAR
+52 AVLAVLGEVTER
-62 VPEPVE
+62 VPGPVE

-82 DAEGRPVRPAAS
+82 DTDGRPVRPAAS

-99 AHALLGRWLADGT
+99 AHELVDRWLADGT
-112 FETVFR
+112 FEAVFR
-118 RTGGAMFPGCPG
+118 RTGSAMFPGCPG
-130 PLLAWLDRHEPASLD
+130 PLLAWLEGHEPKTLD
-145 AAAAAV
+145 AAAAAL
-151 YCKDMVFR
+151 YCKDMVFQ
-159 RLTGAPAATDVSD
+159 RLTGAAAATDVSD
-172 ASMPFLDPRTRAY
+172 ASMPFLDPRTRSY
-185 DDRVVELLGLA
+185 DNGVVELLGLT
-196 HRRRLL
+196 HRRGLL

-208 IATAGARGEG
+208 IATARTLGEG
-218 LPPGTR
+218 LPAGTR

-239 GVTEPGDGL
+239 GVTSPGDGL
-248 LIVGTCLAALV
+248 LIVGTCLASLV
-259 ATAGLDLDGE
+259 ATTDLDLTGE
-269 PAGLHISTD
+269 PAGLYISTD

-294 ALDWVLGTTGVAH
+294 ALDWVLSTTGVRH

-312 LLAGTPPGAHGVR
+312 LLAETPPGAHGVR

-351 SLESTRGDLVRAT
+351 SLESTPADLVRAT

-373 HCLAAAGLTGALAV
+373 HCLQAAGLTGTLAV

-392 RSPAWTR
+392 RSPAWMR

-430 VALDVA
+430 VGLDA
-436 AWTEP
+436 RTWTRP
-441 TAVVEPDPDRAA
+441 TAVVEPDPARAA
-453 YYAEGY
+453 YYTEGY
-459 AEHLARL
+459 EDHLIRL
-466 GAARERAARAG
+466 SQARAR
-477 SPAAPRPVPGAGAAP
+477 ARA
-492 AAVLRP
+492 
-498 GRSTGC
+498 

>member
-10 SLVKAAAFDAAG
+10 SMVKAAAFDATG
-22 RQRAVAARR
+22 RELAVASRP
-31 VGLALHGGVVEQDM
+31 VELTLHGGVVEQDM
-45 EEVYAAV
+45 EEVYGAV
-52 VAVLAELTAR
+52 VAVLGEVTGR

-82 DAEGRPVRPAAS
+82 DGEGRPVRAAAS

-99 AHALLGRWLADGT
+99 AHELVDRWLADGT
-112 FETVFR
+112 FEKVFR
-118 RTGGAMFPGCPG
+118 RTGSAMFPGCPG
-130 PLLAWLDRHEPASLD
+130 PLLAWLDRHEPKALD
-145 AAAAAV
+145 TAKAAL
-151 YCKDMVFR
+151 YCKDMVFQ
-159 RLTGAPAATDVSD
+159 RLTGAGAATDVSD
-172 ASMPFLDPRTRAY
+172 ASMPFLDPRTRTY

-196 HRRRLL
+196 HRRGLL

-208 IATAGARGEG
+208 VATAQARGEG
-218 LPPGTR
+218 LPSGTR

-239 GVTEPGDGL
+239 GVTSPGDGL
-248 LIVGTCLAALV
+248 LIVGTCLASLV
-259 ATAGLDLDGE
+259 ATTELDLSGE
-269 PAGLHISTD
+269 PAGLYISTD

-294 ALDWVLGTTGVAH
+294 ALDWVLSTTGVRH
-307 EEVDG
+307 DEVDG

-373 HCLAAAGLTGALAV
+373 HCLEAAGLTGSLAV

-392 RSPAWTR
+392 RSSAWMR
-399 LLADVLGRPLRVVEG
+399 LLADVLGRPLRIVEG

-430 VALDVA
+430 VGLDA
-436 AWTEP
+436 RAWTKP
-441 TAVVEPDPDRAA
+441 TAVVEPDPERAA
-453 YYAEGY
+453 FYTSGY
-459 AEHLARL
+459 AEHLDRLAQARDR
-466 GAARERAARAG
+466 ARK
-477 SPAAPRPVPGAGAAP
+477 
-492 AAVLRP
+492 
-498 GRSTGC
+498 